1 MRLKI
6 FIKKIFSKLYQ
17 QVLVVKTGL
26 SKDEVEKLHE
36 EFIAENPEGVINME
50 KYVSSHK
57 V

>member
-1 MRLKI
+1 M
-6 FIKKIFSKLYQ
+6 IFSKLYQ

>member
-1 MRLKI
+1 M
-6 FIKKIFSKLYQ
+6 
-17 QVLVVKTGL
+17 VKTGL